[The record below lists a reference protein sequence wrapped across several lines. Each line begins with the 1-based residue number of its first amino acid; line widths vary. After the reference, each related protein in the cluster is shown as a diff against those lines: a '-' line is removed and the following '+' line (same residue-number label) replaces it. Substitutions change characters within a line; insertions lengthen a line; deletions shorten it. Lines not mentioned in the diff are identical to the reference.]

1 MSGPAVLVIGAGAL
15 GLASAWH
22 LHERGVT
29 DITVVDGAYPAAK
42 SSGLSVGIVQTQH
55 LRKIDIDMRV
65 VSRRFLDRLERD
77 HDLEV
82 QRTGYLRLG
91 FSSADLAVFEASVEM
106 QRQHGI
112 THPRV
117 LTPAQVADL
126 VPEMNT
132 DDVVGGLFGP
142 NDGYIDGHIYCGIM
156 VAHLASHG
164 VPVRSQSQVVRADR
178 VPDGRHRVTTTRDTY
193 EVDYVVNAAGAWAPN
208 VARMFGQTIP
218 VRPERHQAIMVRLG
232 QPMAYTLPCVMTYS
246 PGSETDGIFVRR
258 ETDDQLVAGFHSLD
272 PIGEVVDPDNYPAG
286 NDLAF
291 LERFADHFEHR
302 FPGFTEAAPGR
313 GWSGVYP
320 VSPDGLPFVGPHVD
334 DPTVIAACSAGGAGI
349 MLSPFIGNLVADWI
363 VDQSSELID
372 AAAKLLPT
380 PSRLAAS
387 MNTPSK

>member
-178 VPDGRHRVTTTRDTY
+178 VPDGRHRVTTTRTPTRWTTSSTRPAPGPQMLLACS
-193 EVDYVVNAAGAWAPN
+193 VKPSPYVLNDIKRSWCAWANRWPT
-208 VARMFGQTIP
+208 R
-218 VRPERHQAIMVRLG
+218 
-232 QPMAYTLPCVMTYS
+232 C
-246 PGSETDGIFVRR
+246 
-258 ETDDQLVAGFHSLD
+258 
-272 PIGEVVDPDNYPAG
+272 PA
-286 NDLAF
+286 
-291 LERFADHFEHR
+291 
-302 FPGFTEAAPGR
+302 
-313 GWSGVYP
+313 S
-320 VSPDGLPFVGPHVD
+320 
-334 DPTVIAACSAGGAGI
+334 
-349 MLSPFIGNLVADWI
+349 
-363 VDQSSELID
+363 
-372 AAAKLLPT
+372 
-380 PSRLAAS
+380 
-387 MNTPSK
+387 